1 MNFSYGGPVAEKEHV
16 GCQSTRM
23 RISGFVLKLKL
34 LVAKELGPNF
44 GDLRKVQK
52 FALSVVSASS
62 FPIDFGRELSGNLD
76 PGADRF
82 PGLDN
87 DAERAHPG

>member
-1 MNFSYGGPVAEKEHV
+1 
-16 GCQSTRM
+16 M

-34 LVAKELGPNF
+34 LVAKELGANF

-62 FPIDFGRELSGNLD
+62 FPIDFGREYPETLILARIDS
-76 PGADRF
+76 PGSTMMLKEPT
-82 PGLDN
+82 PG
-87 DAERAHPG
+87 